1 MENVFTPVTM
11 LTITETAEAFNLPV
25 HFIRRLCLT
34 NQIVFVKSGK
44 KFLVNKEKFVS
55 YLNNP
60 QQEKGR

>member
-34 NQIVFVKSGK
+34 NQIVYVRSGK
-44 KFLVNKEKFVS
+44 KIFVNRDLFIS
-55 YLNNP
+55 FLNNP
-60 QQEKGR
+60 QQMQR